1 MGKLRTKVGY
11 AIPTEIKPG
20 IWQDVIVE
28 HYHKCDILNDQHRWD
43 SSQDA
48 NDNLNISN
56 RFSIV
61 ADTFAKTNRMHMK
74 YIVVD
79 DVRWKIHN
87 IDLASRPRIIITVSG
102 LYNGPEVEENDEN
115 P

>member
-1 MGKLRTKVGY
+1 
-11 AIPTEIKPG
+11 
-20 IWQDVIVE
+20 
-28 HYHKCDILNDQHRWD
+28 
-43 SSQDA
+43 
-48 NDNLNISN
+48 
-56 RFSIV
+56 
-61 ADTFAKTNRMHMK
+61 MK